1 MQARRMQCNLAA
13 VLLAMLHIGATY
25 SQTATTG
32 TINFTGS
39 ITDVPCEIDTAAT
52 SNAVTMG
59 KVFANDFNGVGSTTG
74 ATAFK
79 IVLKNC
85 GASTTGA
92 TVLFTGTTDSAN
104 PTALQTTVGGA
115 SGVALQLVDDAG
127 TPVSIG
133 SSSKEYAIAE
143 GDNTFNF
150 AARYIATSA
159 TVTGGAANA
168 TALFALTYK

>member
-1 MQARRMQCNLAA
+1 MKAKRMPSGLAA
-13 VLLAMLHIGATY
+13 VLLSLLATAAAHA
-25 SQTATTG
+25 QTATTG
-32 TINFTGS
+32 TINFNGS

-52 SNAVTMG
+52 SSNVPMA
-59 KVFANDFNGVGSTTG
+59 KVFANDFSGVGSTTG
-74 ATAFK
+74 TTSFQ

-85 GASTTGA
+85 GTSTTGA
-92 TVLFTGTTDSAN
+92 TVLFAGTTDATN
-104 PTALQTTVGGA
+104 TTALQTTVGGA
-115 SGVALQLVDDAG
+115 SGVALQLVDDTG
-127 TPVSIG
+127 TPISIG
-133 SSSKEYAIAE
+133 SSSKAYTIAE